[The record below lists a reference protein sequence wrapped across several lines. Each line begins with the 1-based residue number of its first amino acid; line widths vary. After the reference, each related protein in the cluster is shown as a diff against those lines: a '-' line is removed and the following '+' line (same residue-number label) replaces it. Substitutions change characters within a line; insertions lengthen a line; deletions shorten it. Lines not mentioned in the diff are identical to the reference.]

1 MSIDN
6 KTIIA
11 NDEPLSDDDKL
22 YIINKLRAETG
33 WGMMDCKRALR
44 ESNWKIDDAKAW
56 LIQYSKKP
64 GILFN

>member
-1 MSIDN
+1 MSIDI

-22 YIINKLRAETG
+22 YILNKLRAETG
-33 WGMMDCKRALR
+33 WALMDCKRALDN
-44 ESNWKIDDAKAW
+44 SNWKIDDAKDW
-56 LIQYSKKP
+56 LIQFSKKR